1 MHRSY
6 KLISSSNHI
15 NILDISSFGT
25 LSNSIAESNA
35 ASHPKGSLIFVIDVN
50 YQKSITSNNTWL
62 AVAMAGLIIYEVLYL
77 NLNQKPR
84 FEKVLELA
92 RNISNDYI
100 PPNIKLIPKELLD
113 VIHEQKMKNNLTMVK
128 NEADIFGLLFLG
140 DGTTT
145 IRNLL
150 LDIIASGG
158 VYICYCCRN
167 CGLPRS
173 FSWWW

>member
-1 MHRSY
+1 
-6 KLISSSNHI
+6 
-15 NILDISSFGT
+15 
-25 LSNSIAESNA
+25 
-35 ASHPKGSLIFVIDVN
+35 
-50 YQKSITSNNTWL
+50 
-62 AVAMAGLIIYEVLYL
+62 MAGLIIYEVLYL

-92 RNISNDYI
+92 GNISNYYI

-113 VIHEQKMKNNLTMVK
+113 VIHEQKIKNNLTMVK

-173 FSWWW
+173 FS